1 MLLAGL
7 WKVHMLLALVVGALC
22 NHNINDPHASPRVFI
37 SFKGKRQTSLVY
49 FSPNHIPICLVFCA
63 SGFYV
68 VSCIHAVL
76 SSNSSVYRL

>member
-49 FSPNHIPICLVFCA
+49 PL
-63 SGFYV
+63 V
-68 VSCIHAVL
+68 VSIWSL
-76 SSNSSVYRL
+76 EFM